1 MDDPVVA
8 KVLEMIATNQRTQH
22 AENQKWLERI
32 SEDVGEIKIELA
44 VMLRDLGELKAWRRD
59 TVDPFLASAR
69 DLTSQAKGAS
79 RVVKFFYALG
89 GILGVGVVYKIGAAL
104 LATLSRVP

>member
-89 GILGVGVVYKIGAAL
+89 GILGVGVVYKIGVAL